1 LACSWAKAK
10 RFYLLMHADRIRLA
24 HNSGWPQVVAH
35 SPGAQAGLA
44 PFFDFIV
51 AANGQVLVEYPQKC
65 FRRLPARCS
74 RAQCAVPH
82 TAQQDREDSRLVDA
96 LRSNLEHE
104 VDLSVYST
112 KTEQVRSA
120 FFSFLALGRAYR
132 ATITHCD
139 RVVHLIRS
147 ETDSKPSVGR

>member
-1 LACSWAKAK
+1 MRC
-10 RFYLLMHADRIRLA
+10 
-24 HNSGWPQVVAH
+24 VA
-35 SPGAQAGLA
+35 
-44 PFFDFIV
+44 
-51 AANGQVLVEYPQKC
+51 
-65 FRRLPARCS
+65 
-74 RAQCAVPH
+74 H

-120 FFSFLALGRAYR
+120 FLSFLALGCAYR

-147 ETDSKPSVGR
+147 EADSKPSVGR